1 MNIELATKED
11 ALEIAKI
18 HKAEINQGFLSTLS
32 DSFLKNLYLALID
45 SKENFC
51 IVAKEQ
57 NKVIGFISGV
67 SDLGKFYSNF
77 FRRYFFQSFFILF
90 KKFFNYSFI
99 IKSLET
105 LFYPV
110 KERNLPKAEL
120 LTMAVRSEFHGKG
133 IASQMF
139 EEFIN
144 EMKRRNIKTLKV
156 LVGEELKP
164 AISFYEKIGFKFLK
178 NTKVHGNKISRIY
191 IFNL

>member
-1 MNIELATKED
+1 MNIELAKKED

-18 HKAEINQGFLSTLS
+18 HKAEINRGFLSTLS
-32 DSFLKNLYLALID
+32 TSFLRNLYLAIID

-51 IVAKEQ
+51 IVAKEN

-67 SDLGKFYSNF
+67 SDLDKFYSNF
-77 FRRYFFQSFFILF
+77 FRKYFIQSFFILF
-90 KKFFNYSFI
+90 KKFFSISFI
-99 IKSLET
+99 VKAFET

-110 KERNLPKAEL
+110 KEKELPKAEL

-139 EEFIN
+139 SEFMS
-144 EMKRRNIKTLKV
+144 EMRNRQIRSLKV

-164 AISFYEKIGFKFLK
+164 AINFYEKMGFKFLK
-178 NTKVHGNKISRIY
+178 NTKVHGNNISRIY
-191 IFNL
+191 IYDI